1 MPHIVIEEAGDLQGV
16 YQAFTPIMQRAGTDI
31 LKVQECYLGRSGKE
45 ALLES
50 IAIEQG
56 LACNFF
62 VQLKLHE
69 KAITVRLL
77 PATDPEKTPAVK
89 KVMALVAGYIRTVSG
104 KSLRE
109 NQSARVPRGPDW
121 FSVSENRR
129 EYQQKEQ

>member
-1 MPHIVIEEAGDLQGV
+1 MPHIVIEEAGNLQRV

-31 LKVQECYLGRSGKE
+31 LKMQECYLGRSGKE

-50 IAIEQG
+50 ITIEPG

-69 KAITVRLL
+69 RAITVQLL

-89 KVMALVAGYIRTVSG
+89 KVMALVAGFIRPVYPGSRYG
-104 KSLRE
+104 KTHRQEYLE
-109 NQSARVPRGPDW
+109 APTG
-121 FSVSENRR
+121 SV
-129 EYQQKEQ
+129 